1 MKGRF
6 IDIIQNH
13 KRTIINLSII
23 FAIILFYFFISDN
36 AYYVTLFVF
45 CSIYVIAVSGLD
57 ILFGYTGQI
66 SLGHAMFM
74 GIGAYTSSL
83 LSVNYSVP
91 VWIGILSGI
100 LLSVVFAS
108 IIAVPASKLVHQ
120 FLSLLTIATSNMVY
134 VFLSKS
140 KLTGAMTGVKNIPGI
155 SFWFFNLEPKKNFGL
170 FILIVV
176 ILFLFVK
183 TRLVNSSTG
192 RSFLAIRENL
202 TAADGVGIYVR
213 KYKVIAFIISAIFAS
228 FAGSMYAHFVGYIS
242 PDSFQS
248 TQSVMLL
255 TMLLFGGSGN
265 IVGPVIGA
273 TTITLINETL
283 QSFNT
288 YKTLIYGSVI
298 LIAVLFLPRGLYGLS
313 IDLFNKY
320 FGEKKQRNI
329 DAES

>member
-1 MKGRF
+1 MK
-6 IDIIQNH
+6 DKIINKFQQN
-13 KRTIINLSII
+13 RNTIISLSLIVI
-23 FAIILFYFFISDN
+23 VTLFYLMISNN
-36 AYYVTLFVF
+36 AYYITLFVF

-83 LSVNYSVP
+83 LSVNYSIP
-91 VWIGILSGI
+91 VWIGIFAGMS
-100 LLSVVFAS
+100 LSVIFAA
-108 IIAVPASKLVHQ
+108 IIAIPASKLVHQ

-140 KLTGAMTGVKNIPGI
+140 RITGAMTGVKNIPGV
-155 SFWFFNLEPKKNFGL
+155 SFWIFDLEQKKNFGL
-170 FILIVV
+170 FILIMV
-176 ILFLFVK
+176 ILFLFIK
-183 TRLVNSSTG
+183 TRLVDSSTG

-202 TAADGVGIYVR
+202 TAADGVGINVR
-213 KYKVIAFIISAIFAS
+213 KYKVIAFVISAIFAS

-242 PDSFQS
+242 PDSFQN

-265 IVGPVIGA
+265 LIGPVVGA

-313 IDLFNKY
+313 IDLYNKLRV
-320 FGEKKQRNI
+320 KKQRI
-329 DAES
+329 KDVES